1 MSTRKIKDAV
11 DRSTGEKV
19 YYKGHA
25 KATFMSDGRT
35 VEDAI
40 KTAGGGGGMTVI
52 DHGTEDTTFTL
63 TPNEFHIWGEVD
75 SLTLSF
81 GEEQSGVMNEY
92 LFQFSS
98 GANATALSLPE
109 GIEWE
114 NGAYPELLAN
124 ATHQV
129 SIVNGLASIAHYYT
143 RKYLTIE
150 AIDSVTVAFSSAVEY
165 RINGAKWQE
174 ATASQSVTAN
184 AGDKIQYRANL
195 TPDSSNGIGT
205 FTITGKC
212 NLSGNCMSLL
222 FGDDAILN
230 LDLTKYP
237 FAFFKLFQ
245 NCTSITAISSDFIPA
260 TTLAKGCYTAMLQGC
275 TSLTSAPALPSTT
288 LAENCYDGM
297 FQGCSAL
304 TKAPTLPATTL
315 LASCYWDMFK
325 NCSKL
330 NYIKMLATNISASNC
345 LANWVSGVA
354 SSGTFVKNK
363 NATWSVTGV
372 NGIPSGWTVKT
383 E

>member
-1 MSTRKIKDAV
+1 MSYNSK
-11 DRSTGEKV
+11 
-19 YYKGHA
+19 YKGAEVEA
-25 KATFMSDGRT
+25 KLDKIDQLNAGMEDTDET
-35 VEDAI
+35 VEDVVSLPFVSYEAQELTEEQKAQARENI
-40 KTAGGGGGMTVI
+40 GVDGASGVKVI
-52 DHGTEDTTFTL
+52 DHGTTDTTFTL
-63 TPNEFHIWGEVD
+63 TPNVFHVWGEVD
-75 SLTLSF
+75 SLTISF
-81 GEEQSGVMNEY
+81 GEAQSGVMNEY

-109 GIEWE
+109 GVEWE
-114 NGAYPELLAN
+114 NGAYPEILAN

-150 AIDSVTVAFSSAVEY
+150 AIDAITVAFPAAVEY
-165 RINGAKWQE
+165 RVDGGKWTE
-174 ATASQSVTAN
+174 AAASESVTAS
-184 AGDKIQYRANL
+184 AGSRIQYRANL

-212 NLSGNCMSLL
+212 NLGGNCMSLL

-230 LDLTKYP
+230 SDLTKYP

-245 NCTSITAISSDFIPA
+245 NCTSVTAVSSDFIPA
-260 TTLAKGCYTAMLQGC
+260 
-275 TSLTSAPALPSTT
+275 TT

-304 TKAPTLPATTL
+304 TTAPTLPATTL

-330 NYIKMLATNISASNC
+330 NYIKMLATDISASNC

-363 NATWSVTGV
+363 NATWNVTGV